1 MHSMI
6 VGLIIP
12 SKKYNLL
19 IQTVA
24 VILQPKAISGETR
37 NKSPP
42 LAEAI
47 KRSLSRWQNKSGSAR
62 GIVCGGPGSGKV
74 FEFRFFFKEY

>member
-1 MHSMI
+1 MI
-6 VGLIIP
+6 KELRKP
-12 SKKYNLL
+12 SKKYNLF
-19 IQTVA
+19 IQKDA

-47 KRSLSRWQNKSGSAR
+47 TQSLSGWQKQIRNDKSDCLERAR
-62 GIVCGGPGSGKV
+62 
-74 FEFRFFFKEY
+74 

>member
-1 MHSMI
+1 MI
-6 VGLIIP
+6 ERLIKP
-12 SKKYNLL
+12 SKKYKLF
-19 IQTVA
+19 IQKDA

-47 KRSLSRWQNKSGSAR
+47 NQSLSGWQNKSGTTRA
-62 GIVCGGPGSGKV
+62 IVWSEPGSGKV

>member
-1 MHSMI
+1 MI
-6 VGLIIP
+6 ERLIKP
-12 SKKYNLL
+12 SKKYNLF
-19 IQTVA
+19 IQKDA

-47 KRSLSRWQNKSGSAR
+47 NLSLSGWQKQIRNDKSDCLERAR
-62 GIVCGGPGSGKV
+62 
-74 FEFRFFFKEY
+74 